1 MINLDDI
8 EARSKTATP
17 WPWINDPLGDVI
29 TENGVQICDYIA
41 YDANREFVAHARAD
55 VPALVA
61 EVRRLQ
67 GELETARGSKPNCP
81 SCGCQC
87 AEVCAACR

>member
-41 YDANREFVAHARAD
+41 YDAK
-55 VPALVA
+55 
-61 EVRRLQ
+61 Q
-67 GELETARGSKPNCP
+67 
-81 SCGCQC
+81 
-87 AEVCAACR
+87 